1 MKLTRY
7 LAGVLGVAVAAAL
20 IAGCAGTAQVPTA
33 AAQSAPLNGISV
45 TGTGTAVAVP
55 DVAYINLGV
64 QTNGAT
70 AKAAMDSNA
79 TQMKQVVDKI
89 KALGIA
95 DRDIQTSGVNVM
107 PIYRQQTMQPVQPM
121 QPIQP
126 TEPNGVPQIT
136 GYQASNSVRVTIN
149 DVSKAGEIL
158 DGVVSVGANNVSGI
172 QFGIKDDT
180 KLRQQALTEAAKSA
194 KPKAQAIADALGV
207 KITSVASVQE
217 QGFGGAVPMAAASI
231 AMGKGDST
239 PVMPGE
245 LTVTANVT
253 ITYNFQ

>member
-1 MKLTRY
+1 M
-7 LAGVLGVAVAAAL
+7 
-20 IAGCAGTAQVPTA
+20 PTA

-64 QTNGAT
+64 QTTGAT
-70 AKAAMDSNA
+70 AKAAM
-79 TQMKQVVDKI
+79 
-89 KALGIA
+89 GIA